1 MTIPKNGCQVMNI
14 IEVENLQKKFHG
26 KEVLR
31 DLSLTVGR
39 GDIYGFLGPNGSGKT
54 TTLRI
59 MLGLLAKDGGRI
71 MVMGQN
77 VELQD
82 PEIRKKVNML
92 PESHGFYSWM
102 RSTEY
107 LVYFGELYGRKL
119 DKSMRQYLLEL
130 VGLDSEDTRSIR
142 QYSRGMKQRLG
153 IARTLINDPELVF
166 LDEPTNGLDPKGRR
180 DIHDLLKRLNKERSM
195 TIVLSTHILDDVEHL
210 CNRIGILSKGKMQ
223 YQGSLNEAEGVHA
236 PLYRFYFERE
246 VERKNL
252 AAIPGVHVLSQDKG
266 WVHCRLDKNSPDK
279 AVAALVS
286 RGLPISQV
294 VRENQELEEIYLH
307 YTGGAS

>member
-1 MTIPKNGCQVMNI
+1 MNI
-14 IEVENLQKKFHG
+14 IEVKNLQKKFHG

-31 DLSLTVGR
+31 DLSITVDQ
-39 GDIYGFLGPNGSGKT
+39 GDIFGFLGPNGSGKT

-59 MLGLLAKDGGRI
+59 LLGLQEKDSGTIR
-71 MVMGQN
+71 VMGWE
-77 VELQD
+77 VD
-82 PEIRKKVNML
+82 PRNRAVRDKVNML

-102 RSTEY
+102 KSMEY
-107 LVYFGELYGRKL
+107 LAYFGELYRRKL

-130 VGLDSEDTRSIR
+130 VGLDPEDTRSIR

-180 DIHDLLKRLNKERSM
+180 DIHDLLRRLNKERSM

-223 YQGSLNEAEGVHA
+223 YQGSLHEAEGGDA
-236 PLYRFYFERE
+236 PLYRFYFEQD
-246 VERKNL
+246 VESKNL
-252 AAIPGVHVLSQDKG
+252 AAIPGVHVLSQKNG
-266 WVHCRLDKNSPDK
+266 WFHCRLEHNSPDK
-279 AVAALVS
+279 AVAALVAE
-286 RGLPISQV
+286 GLPVSQV
-294 VRENQELEEIYLH
+294 IRENQELEEIYLH
-307 YTGGAS
+307 YTGGSS

>member
-1 MTIPKNGCQVMNI
+1 MNI
-14 IEVENLQKKFHG
+14 IEVENLQKTFQGH
-26 KEVLR
+26 EVLR
-31 DLSLTVGR
+31 DLSLTVGK

-59 MLGLLAKDGGRI
+59 MLGLLTKDEGRVR
-71 MVMGQN
+71 VMGQDAG
-77 VELQD
+77 LQD
-82 PEIRKKVNML
+82 KEIRKKVNML

-102 RSTEY
+102 RGTEY
-107 LVYFGELYGRKL
+107 LSYFGGLYGRHL
-119 DKSMRQYLLEL
+119 FDKSMRRYLLEL
-130 VGLDSEDTRSIR
+130 VGLDPKDSRSIR

-180 DIHDLLKRLNKERSM
+180 DIHDLLRRLNKERGM

-210 CNRIGILSKGKMQ
+210 CNRIGILSDGKMQ
-223 YQGSLNEAEGVHA
+223 YQGSLNEAEGVNA
-236 PLYRFYFERE
+236 PLYRFYFEQD
-246 VERKNL
+246 VESKNL
-252 AAIPGVHVLSQDKG
+252 AAIPGVHVLSQENG